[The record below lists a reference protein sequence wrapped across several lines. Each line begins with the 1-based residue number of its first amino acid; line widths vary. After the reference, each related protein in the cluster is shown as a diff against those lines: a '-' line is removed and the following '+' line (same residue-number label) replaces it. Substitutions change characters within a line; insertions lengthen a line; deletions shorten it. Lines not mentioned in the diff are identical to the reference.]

1 MVEDTAPQSLAGDGL
16 YRDIDGD
23 GDGQFTIGDVQLF
36 FEHRDADVVQDNAEF
51 FNFDGGES
59 PGVSIVDVQALFL
72 DYLGE

>member
-16 YRDIDGD
+16 YRDIDGN
-23 GDGQFTIGDVQLF
+23 GQFTIGDVQLF

-72 DYLGE
+72 DYLGEQ